1 MAEKIKLRQY
11 LSSMSQSPPLAAT
24 VPILKAWEIAGL
36 SHGFMGR
43 EGGVS
48 RGVYATMN
56 LARWVGDDPAAVEE
70 NWRRWRMLN
79 YDFRTV
85 ARLKQVHGNVVH
97 VVGSHEDGARVEGD
111 GMVTSEPGIML
122 GIFTGDCVPI
132 LMVDAAHRI
141 ATALHA
147 GWRGTLA
154 GIADA
159 GVRTMLTMGARLA
172 DIRAA
177 MGPAIGGCC
186 FEVDAELADLF
197 VAEIPDAREH
207 TRAGRPG
214 KAFMSLRS
222 IIRRQLE
229 RAGLRP
235 DAILSLGPCTKCA
248 ADRFFSRRAAGGV
261 TTGLQMSYIGFRS

>member
-1 MAEKIKLRQY
+1 M
-11 LSSMSQSPPLAAT
+11 
-24 VPILKAWEIAGL
+24 PILTAWEIAGL

-56 LARWVGDDPAAVEE
+56 LARWIGDDPSAVEE
-70 NWRRWRMLN
+70 NWRRWRTLN
-79 YDFRTV
+79 PDFRTV
-85 ARLKQVHGNVVH
+85 ARLKQVHGNLVH
-97 VVGSHEDGARVEGD
+97 VVDSCDDGARVEGD

-132 LMVDAAHRI
+132 LMVEAEHHIAA
-141 ATALHA
+141 ALHA

-154 GIADA
+154 GIASE
-159 GVRTMLTMGARLA
+159 GVRVMLAMGARLE

-186 FEVDAELADLF
+186 FEVDAELADRF
-197 VAEIPDAREH
+197 AVEIPDAREH

-222 IIRRQLE
+222 IIRDQLE
-229 RAGLRP
+229 RAGLRR
-235 DAILSLGPCTKCA
+235 DAILSVGPCTKCA
-248 ADRFFSRRAAGGV
+248 ADRFFSRRAAGSV
-261 TTGLQMSYIGFRS
+261 TTGLQMSYIGVRS

>member
-1 MAEKIKLRQY
+1 
-11 LSSMSQSPPLAAT
+11 MSESPPPPASL
-24 VPILKAWEIAGL
+24 PILKAWEIAGL

-56 LARWVGDDPAAVEE
+56 LARWVGDDPAAIEE
-70 NWRRWRMLN
+70 NWRRWQKLN
-79 YDFRTV
+79 PDFRTV

-97 VVGSHEDGARVEGD
+97 TVGSHDDGTRVEGD

-132 LMVDAAHRI
+132 LMVDAEHHI
-141 ATALHA
+141 AAALHA

-154 GIADA
+154 GIAGE
-159 GVRTMLTMGARLA
+159 GVHAMVAMGARPA

-177 MGPAIGGCC
+177 MGPAIGGWC
-186 FEVDAELADLF
+186 FEVETGLAERF
-197 VAEIPDAREH
+197 SAEIPYSREH
-207 TRAGRPG
+207 TRPHPSV

-222 IIRRQLE
+222 LIRGQLE
-229 RAGLRP
+229 PERVQP
-235 DAILSLGPCTKCA
+235 EAILIVGPCPEYA
-248 ADRFFSRRAAGGV
+248 ANRFYSHRPHARV
-261 TTGLQMSYIGFRS
+261 TP

>member
-1 MAEKIKLRQY
+1 M
-11 LSSMSQSPPLAAT
+11 SSMSQSPPLASSP
-24 VPILKAWEIAGL
+24 PILKAWEIAEL

-56 LARWVGDDPAAVEE
+56 LARWIGDDPAAVEE
-70 NWRRWRMLN
+70 NWRRWRQLN
-79 YDFRTV
+79 PDFGTV

-97 VVGSHEDGARVEGD
+97 VVDSYDDGARVEGD

-132 LMVDAAHRI
+132 LMVDAEHHI
-141 ATALHA
+141 AAALHA
-147 GWRGTLA
+147 GWRGALA
-154 GIADA
+154 GIAGE
-159 GVRTMLTMGARLA
+159 GVRAMLTMGARLD

-186 FEVDAELADLF
+186 FEVEAELADRF
-197 VAEIPDAREH
+197 AAEIPDAREH

-222 IIRRQLE
+222 IIRGQLE
-229 RAGLRP
+229 RTGLRR
-235 DAILSLGPCTKCA
+235 DAILSVGPCTKCA
-248 ADRFFSRRAAGGV
+248 AARFFSRRAAGGV

>member
-1 MAEKIKLRQY
+1 M
-11 LSSMSQSPPLAAT
+11 SSMSQSPPPAASL
-24 VPILKAWEIAGL
+24 PILKAWEIAGL

-56 LARWVGDDPAAVEE
+56 LARWIGDDPPAVEE
-70 NWRRWRMLN
+70 NWRRWRRLN
-79 YDFRTV
+79 PDSRTV

-97 VVGSHEDGARVEGD
+97 VVGTHDDGARTEGD
-111 GMVTSEPGIML
+111 GMVTSQSGMML

-132 LMVDAAHRI
+132 LMVDAEHHI
-141 ATALHA
+141 AAALHA
-147 GWRGTLA
+147 GWRGTLS
-154 GIADA
+154 GIAGE
-159 GVRTMLTMGARLA
+159 GVHAMVAMGARPE

-186 FEVDAELADLF
+186 FEVETALADRF
-197 VAEIPDAREH
+197 AAEIPDAREH

-214 KAFMSLRS
+214 KAFISLRS
-222 IIRRQLE
+222 IIRGQLE
-229 RAGLRP
+229 RAGLRR
-235 DAILSLGPCTKCA
+235 DTIVSAGPCTKCA
-248 ADRFFSRRAAGGV
+248 ADRYFSRRAAGGV